1 MIEACYHGANPYVTM
16 ESVRDDLDSRGQNRP
31 SPKRT
36 EPVYGRQKV
45 NLKCAVACES
55 MNQAQAECL
64 DQAKI

>member
-1 MIEACYHGANPYVTM
+1 M
-16 ESVRDDLDSRGQNRP
+16 ESVRDDLDSRGQNCP

-45 NLKCAVACES
+45 TLEYVVACES
-55 MNQAQAECL
+55 MNQVQAECL